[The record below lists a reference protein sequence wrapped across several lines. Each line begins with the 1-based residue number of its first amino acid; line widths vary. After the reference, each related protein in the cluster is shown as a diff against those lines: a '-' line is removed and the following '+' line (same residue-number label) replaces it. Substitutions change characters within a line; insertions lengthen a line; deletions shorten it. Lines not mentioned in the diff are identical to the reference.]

1 MERFFRTV
9 REQFLVEMSAPG
21 ALDVIADIDRLNTLF
36 TAWVETVYHRRIHSE
51 TGQEPLAR
59 FLAAGPPAVPTSDE
73 LVEAFLWSA
82 TRTVTKT
89 ATVSLFSNTYEV
101 DAALVGRKVE
111 LVFDP
116 FDLTR
121 LHVRFGGRDMG
132 YAIPHKIGR
141 HVHPDATAEPRPD
154 TAAPTGINYLAMV
167 AERNRAGQR
176 RPGIKYND
184 LPPFVG
190 SDSVDDDSPVGPSQ
204 PDTADFNEAGESA

>member
-1 MERFFRTV
+1 MERYFRTV
-9 REQFLVEMSAPG
+9 REQFLVELSTPE
-21 ALDVIADIDRLNTLF
+21 ALEAVADIDQLNTLF
-36 TAWVETVYHRRIHSE
+36 TAWVETVYHRRIHSQ
-51 TGQEPLAR
+51 TGEEPLAR
-59 FLAAGPPAVPTSDE
+59 FLADGPPDLPTADE

-111 LVFDP
+111 LVFNP

-132 YAIPHKIGR
+132 YAVPHKIGR
-141 HVHPDATAEPRPD
+141 HVHPGATAEPEPD
-154 TAAPTGINYLAMV
+154 TAGPTGINYLGMV
-167 AERNRAGQR
+167 AERNRASQR

-184 LPPFVG
+184 LPPRVG
-190 SDSVDDDSPVGPSQ
+190 TDPADSGPPPGPNQSNVTDSDDS
-204 PDTADFNEAGESA
+204 GEST